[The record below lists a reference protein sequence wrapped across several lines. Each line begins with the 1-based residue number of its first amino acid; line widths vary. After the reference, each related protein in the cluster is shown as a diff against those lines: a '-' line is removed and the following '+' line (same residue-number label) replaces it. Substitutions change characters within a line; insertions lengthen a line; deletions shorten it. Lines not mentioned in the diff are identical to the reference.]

1 VTLSPE
7 TLGPLIGISIAAVVM
22 FFRFG
27 RGRSRRLRLEL
38 MWIMPTVMLLAAG
51 SLIWRFP
58 PQGIEWLWMVVA
70 FAIGGAI
77 GWQRGRMMTITVDPE
92 THELNQSASP
102 LAILFLLGLMVVRIG
117 MKEGLAAEASTL
129 HLSAAFLT
137 DVFVVFA
144 MGLLTVTRVEM
155 FIRARRMLD
164 EARSAGKLVS
174 LRPLP

>member
-1 VTLSPE
+1 MNFNDPQ

-27 RGRSRRLRLEL
+27 RGRSRKLRLEL
-38 MWIMPTVMLLAAG
+38 MWIMPAIILLGAG
-51 SLIWRFP
+51 SLLWQFP
-58 PQGIEWLWMVVA
+58 PRGLEWLWLAVA

-77 GWQRGRMMTITVDPE
+77 GWQRGRMMTITVDPV

-102 LAILFLLGLMVVRIG
+102 LAILFLLGLMIVRIG
-117 MKEGLAAEASTL
+117 MKQGLEAEAGAL
-129 HLSAAFLT
+129 HLSAAFVT
-137 DVFVVFA
+137 DVFVIFA

-164 EARSAGKLVS
+164 DVRSAGKLVS
-174 LRPLP
+174 